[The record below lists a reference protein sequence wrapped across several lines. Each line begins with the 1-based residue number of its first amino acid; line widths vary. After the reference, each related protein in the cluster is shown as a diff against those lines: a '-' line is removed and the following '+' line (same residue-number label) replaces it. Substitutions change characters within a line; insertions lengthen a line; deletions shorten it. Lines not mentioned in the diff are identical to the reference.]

1 MKIQLALD
9 RLSIDEA
16 IKIAGQAEPYIDI
29 IEVGTSLIKEFGVIS
44 ISRLKEAFP
53 DKLILADMKTI
64 DNAQYEFSLCFEAGA
79 DIATV
84 MGVSPIQTI
93 ETCLDAAAKH
103 EKKTM
108 IDLLNT
114 TAEQK
119 AALFP
124 YTEAIF
130 CDHVSK
136 DVQEKSGLK
145 NTAAAVFDPSLQWAM
160 AGGITGEMIQ
170 NMAGPF
176 PDIVIIGSAITKA
189 SKPDKA
195 AEALREMIER
205 KKAKSHEPA

>member
-16 IKIAGQAEPYIDI
+16 IKIAGQAEQYIDI

-64 DNAQYEFSLCFEAGA
+64 DNALYEFNLCFEAGA

-84 MGVSPIQTI
+84 MGVSPLQTI
-93 ETCLDAAAKH
+93 ETCLEASAKH
-103 EKKTM
+103 QKKTM

-145 NTAAAVFDPSLQWAM
+145 NTASAALDPTLEWAI
-160 AGGITGEMIQ
+160 AGGITGESIQ
-170 NMAGPF
+170 NMAGPL
-176 PDIVIIGSAITKA
+176 PDIVIIGSAITK
-189 SKPDKA
+189 STQPEKA
-195 AEALREMIER
+195 AEALREIIER
-205 KKAKSHEPA
+205 KKAKSNEPA

>member
-16 IKIAGQAEPYIDI
+16 IKIAGQAEQYIDI

-64 DNAQYEFSLCFEAGA
+64 DNALYEFNLCFEAGA

-84 MGVSPIQTI
+84 MGVSPLQTI
-93 ETCLDAAAKH
+93 ETCLEASAKH
-103 EKKTM
+103 QKKTM

-130 CDHVSK
+130 CNHVSK

-145 NTAAAVFDPSLQWAM
+145 NTASAAFDPTLEWAI
-160 AGGITGEMIQ
+160 AGGITGESIQ
-170 NMAGPF
+170 NMAGPL
-176 PDIVIIGSAITKA
+176 PDIVIIGSAITK
-189 SKPDKA
+189 STQPEKA
-195 AEALREMIER
+195 AEALREIIER
-205 KKAKSHEPA
+205 KKAKSNEPA